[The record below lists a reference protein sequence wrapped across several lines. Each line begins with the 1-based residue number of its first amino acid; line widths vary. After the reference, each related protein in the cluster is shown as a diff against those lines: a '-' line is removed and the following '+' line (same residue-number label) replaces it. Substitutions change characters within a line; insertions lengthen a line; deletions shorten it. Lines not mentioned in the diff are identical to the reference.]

1 MKQNLIKV
9 FRYQP
14 LRLFRLGTRR
24 QLDIKV
30 LLSVVGVSKDR

>member
-14 LRLFRLGTRR
+14 MRLSCLGRK
-24 QLDIKV
+24 QSLDVKV
-30 LLSVVGVSKDR
+30 SSSVVGVSEDR